1 MQKSPFPTA
10 ILAALAMTVAGAIA
24 LLAPGAAGAQAAP
37 TSGNSASQASIFDN
51 GAFPN
56 GQLCGLVQHPADVG
70 PSSSQSCANPLQHGS
85 ALSSSSSNNAMRTQS
100 SSASVTP
107 TNATTQA
114 NGTAQASSTLSSQLS
129 VTGAPGAGDNLI
141 FHFLTTQSSTGVG
154 GTFQQGLDL
163 WHLVLTNPDDP
174 TNFASVGQTFLN
186 QDNGAV
192 GPITFTNAVATA
204 GGYDLSLPFMTGST
218 FFYNFNSLV
227 NCVDNRQAAGAASNC
242 GLDVKL
248 DGITAQNAAGVDYA
262 SATFDPTTGFAAVTT
277 PEPGSLAL
285 LGTGLVGLVPM
296 IRRKRAA
303 K

>member
-10 ILAALAMTVAGAIA
+10 IMAALAMTAAGAVAVLVPAI
-24 LLAPGAAGAQAAP
+24 AGAQAAP
-37 TSGNSASQASIFDN
+37 ASGLSASQASIFDN

-70 PSSSQSCANPLQHGS
+70 PSSSQSCAFPLQHGS

-107 TNATTQA
+107 TNSTTQA
-114 NGTAQASSTLSSQLS
+114 NGSAQSSSTQSSQLS
-129 VTGAPGAGDNLI
+129 VTGTPGAGDNLI
-141 FHFLTTQSSTGVG
+141 FHFLTTQSASGVG

-163 WHLVLTNPDDP
+163 WHLQLTNPNDP
-174 TNFASVGQTFLN
+174 TNFAKVAQTFLN
-186 QDNGAV
+186 QGDGAV
-192 GPITFTNAVATA
+192 GPITLTNATAVA

-218 FFYNFNSLV
+218 FFYNFNSLI
-227 NCVDNRQAAGAASNC
+227 NCANNRQAAGNASDC

-248 DGITAQNAAGVDYA
+248 DGITAQNAAGVSYA
-262 SATFDPTTGFAAVTT
+262 SATFDQTTGFGAVTT
-277 PEPGSLAL
+277 PEPSSLAL
-285 LGTGLVGLVPM
+285 LGTGLFGIVPM
-296 IRRKRAA
+296 LRRKRAA